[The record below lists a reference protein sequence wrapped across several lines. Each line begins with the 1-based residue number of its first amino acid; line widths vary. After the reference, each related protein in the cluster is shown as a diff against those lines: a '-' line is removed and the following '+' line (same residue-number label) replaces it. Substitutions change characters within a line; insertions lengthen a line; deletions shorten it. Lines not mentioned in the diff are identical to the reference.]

1 MLNLERLMYLP
12 QYYAVIG
19 FPIAHSQSPVMQQAA
34 FAQAGIYAKYESV
47 NVAPHNLAKWVKLF
61 RAKGGSGFNV
71 TIPHKVTII
80 DYIDEVS
87 ASALA
92 CGAVNTVKNQAGKL
106 IGYNTDGNGFLKA
119 LLNYAPKKVNVNDSV
134 LLLGAGGAAKGIY
147 TALINYGFNNVVIA
161 NRTLSTARQ
170 LTNRVYSLLEAE
182 QKLAEFKVIIN
193 TTSVG
198 MGLQIGTKPIELAH
212 LQPGAF
218 VSDIIYNPRQTK
230 LLQEAR
236 LRTNYWQNGID
247 MFVYQG
253 AQAFKIWTNKEADTS
268 AMKAAVIRSLVK

>member
-1 MLNLERLMYLP
+1 MYLP

-19 FPIAHSQSPVMQQAA
+19 FPISQSQSPVMQQVA
-34 FAQAGIYAKYESV
+34 FAKADLYAKYESV

-71 TIPHKVTII
+71 TIPYKVTIM
-80 DYIDEVS
+80 DYIDEAS

-106 IGYNTDGNGFLKA
+106 IGYNTDGSGFLKA
-119 LLNYAPKKVNVNDSV
+119 LLTYPPKRVHINDPV
-134 LLLGAGGAAKGIY
+134 LILGAGGAARGIY
-147 TALINYGFNNVVIA
+147 TTLINYGFNNVVIA

-170 LTNRVYSLLEAE
+170 LTNRVCSLLEAE
-182 QKLAEFKVIIN
+182 QKLAAFKVIIN
-193 TTSVG
+193 ATSVG
-198 MGLQIGTKPIELAH
+198 MGSQIGAKPIELAN
-212 LQPGAF
+212 LQPEAF
-218 VSDIIYNPRQTK
+218 VTDIIYNPCQTR
-230 LLQEAR
+230 LLQEAK
-236 LRTNYWQNGID
+236 LRTNYLQNGID

-253 AQAFKIWTNKEADTS
+253 AQAFKIWTNKEADTL